1 MCCINAGGANGRKYP
16 TCVKVSPMFLPTF
29 FSLRTLEKSFLHIL
43 LVGEDGNVAD
53 SSDNVTRNTC
63 TYEFEKFKIE
73 DGSNRPSK
81 FCSHYI
87 YKFYCLPFE
96 TNTLK
101 YSWKHYLK
109 NRLHYFLLQQVK
121 YVENSSQVF
130 SMRKKWEETWE
141 KHGRNFHACGML
153 SSVCT
158 SCNVFILLFSFHTH

>member
-1 MCCINAGGANGRKYP
+1 MKRIQNRCIDNTRRCKRK
-16 TCVKVSPMFLPTF
+16 TASRMRESFSSDSPMFLPTF

-43 LVGEDGNVAD
+43 LVGEDGSVAN
-53 SSDNVTRNTC
+53 SSDKVTRNIC

-109 NRLHYFLLQQVK
+109 NWLHYLLLQQVK

-130 SMRKKWEETWE
+130 SRRKKWEETWE
-141 KHGRNFHACGML
+141 NHGRNFHACGML

-158 SCNVFILLFSFHTH
+158 S